1 MKPEKIKPI
10 PKYIQKLI
18 YKEDLK
24 RHPDQKG
31 YLRFYAY
38 LTRNDGELVKITVA
52 VRNRYKKWHCKQV
65 AVHGVDSNI
74 SFSKDLNF
82 FYTGGYTVGWWEE
95 GFYKKYP
102 EERPSPKEEVGDS
115 VLEDR

>member
-38 LTRNDGELVKITVA
+38 LTRNEARRK
-52 VRNRYKKWHCKQV
+52 
-65 AVHGVDSNI
+65 
-74 SFSKDLNF
+74 
-82 FYTGGYTVGWWEE
+82 GYQAIC
-95 GFYKKYP
+95 
-102 EERPSPKEEVGDS
+102 S
-115 VLEDR
+115 